1 VPGSV
6 HRLVL
11 DTNTIVRAFIN
22 VNSAS
27 GRIVTACQTRRLV
40 PLLSSPTLEEYR
52 AVLARPELVERY
64 PELDRPEIAASL
76 ERLRYVSDF
85 YRRITTRFCLPRDPR
100 DESFLELA
108 IAGNATHLITADN
121 DLLSLTKAHDDAAKR
136 LRRQLPGLSVLTAED
151 FMRWHTILP

>member
-1 VPGSV
+1 VPRRN

-27 GRIVTACQTRRLV
+27 GRIVTACQTRQIV
-40 PLLSSPTLEEYR
+40 PLLSSPTLDEYR
-52 AVLARPELVERY
+52 AVLTRPELVERY
-64 PELDRPEIAASL
+64 PELDRPEVAASL

-85 YRRITTRFCLPRDPR
+85 YRRITTRFRLPRDPR

-108 IAGNATHLITADN
+108 IAGDATHLVTTDN
-121 DLLSLTKAHDDAAKR
+121 DLLSLTKAHDEPAKR
-136 LRRQLPGLSVLTAED
+136 LRRQLPGLSVLRPED
-151 FMRWHTILP
+151 FIRWDR